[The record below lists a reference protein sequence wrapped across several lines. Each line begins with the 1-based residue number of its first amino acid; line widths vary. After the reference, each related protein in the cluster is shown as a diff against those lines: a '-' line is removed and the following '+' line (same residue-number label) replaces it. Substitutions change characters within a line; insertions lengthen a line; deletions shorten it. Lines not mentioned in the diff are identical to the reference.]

1 MHQLKM
7 VTHACMHAGRESG
20 RGKRKGRR
28 KGKRGGEG
36 RKGREG
42 RGKGKEKRKE
52 RERGEG
58 KEEEREE
65 RGGSVKEYTST
76 RHTYTCMYNYANN
89 NMQISHHLS
98 LFPGREG
105 EENSNFPPP
114 IQPEH
119 TIPNMF
125 PINRVSG
132 NKI

>member
-1 MHQLKM
+1 M
-7 VTHACMHAGRESG
+7 HACREGEWEGEVG
-20 RGKRKGRR
+20 RG
-28 KGKRGGEG
+28 GGEG
-36 RKGREG
+36 KEEEREEREG
-42 RGKGKEKRKE
+42 KGGGG
-52 RERGEG
+52 GEG

-76 RHTYTCMYNYANN
+76 RHTYACMYNYANN

-98 LFPGREG
+98 LFPGHEG
-105 EENSNFPPP
+105 EENSIFPPP
-114 IQPEH
+114 MQPEH